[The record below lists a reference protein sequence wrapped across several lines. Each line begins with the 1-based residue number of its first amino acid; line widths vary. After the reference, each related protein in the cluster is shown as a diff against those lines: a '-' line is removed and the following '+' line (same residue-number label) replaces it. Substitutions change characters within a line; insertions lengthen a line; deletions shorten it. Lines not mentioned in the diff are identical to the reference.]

1 MDILGIIGGVI
12 FAISFLFYMS
22 ARKEIERDYQLRHDS
37 PPRMLKMKR
46 ISGQIL
52 GLGALLILVS
62 FAFGN
67 KDEGSLNPNESTS
80 KSEEVAA
87 SEEKV
92 VVDTKLI
99 INEADELPAGIP
111 SVYTDRYSE
120 VNETITRT
128 DALLSLIKKNFS
140 NCDGSCEERPLSEI
154 EERFD
159 SMEEIIEASRN
170 ELQKASEIVNEIAS
184 DDPPALHTQKL
195 FELEQELL
203 ATRYSLETMLIAD
216 SWESWSEPVE
226 YAESTRVKRL
236 YKIPLGET
244 VLGQSYHVEGSA
256 KENGEPITNEES
268 PEALQSAENVIV
280 GFMAIEDEINDLS
293 DSVYASMDADFLTA
307 DTALAIIES
316 TREQAVIAANSFND
330 VEASKELSGAI
341 GKLDELK
348 EKLNK
353 YESVLEKSEWNE
365 DTYDD
370 VLLIVDS
377 FYEDLEY
384 NPVTVKQFLEVY
396 GY

>member
-1 MDILGIIGGVI
+1 MDILGIIGGVL

-67 KDEGSLNPNESTS
+67 EGEKSSTPNESTL
-80 KSEEVAA
+80 KNEEVVA

-92 VVDTKLI
+92 VVDTKLV
-99 INEADELPAGIP
+99 INEVDELPAGIP
-111 SVYTDRYSE
+111 AEYMDRYSE

-128 DALLSLIKKNFS
+128 DALLSLIKKNF
-140 NCDGSCEERPLSEI
+140 NDCDGLCEERPLSEI
-154 EERFD
+154 EGRFD
-159 SMEEIIEASRN
+159 SMREIIEASRN

-236 YKIPLGET
+236 YKVPLGET
-244 VLGQSYHVEGSA
+244 VLGQSYHVEGST

-365 DTYDD
+365 NTYDD